1 MIETTVAAF
10 VGAFAVMLALTEI
23 QLGNKW
29 VKYLVAFVVGLPVA
43 VLLSYFVHW
52 IASLFA
58 HLG

>member
-1 MIETTVAAF
+1 M
-10 VGAFAVMLALTEI
+10 ALTEI

-29 VKYLVAFVVGLPVA
+29 LKYLVAFVVGLPVA

>member
-1 MIETTVAAF
+1 METLVAAF
-10 VGAFAVMLALTEI
+10 VGAFAAVLALTEV

-29 VKYLVAFVVGLPVA
+29 LKYALAFIVGLPVA